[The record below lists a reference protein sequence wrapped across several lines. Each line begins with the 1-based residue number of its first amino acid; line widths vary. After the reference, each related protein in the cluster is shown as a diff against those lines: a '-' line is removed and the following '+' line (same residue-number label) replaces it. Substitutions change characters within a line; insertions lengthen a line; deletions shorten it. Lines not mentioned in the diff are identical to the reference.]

1 MNASAVIIILAV
13 LLFVIFDG
21 VLMWAL
27 FGHLRSSIW
36 NPLAD
41 RFPHRNPA
49 PDAVRR
55 DFQSLSVGLFNL
67 GWMIHITVDDECLHL
82 EPCAICR
89 WIGLKS
95 MSVPWDEVRPVRRSV
110 TGWWATV
117 RIGNTTM
124 RGPAWCF
131 SLAGAPEASR
141 SAPS

>member
-1 MNASAVIIILAV
+1 MNATAVIILIV
-13 LLFVIFDG
+13 LVVTLFDG
-21 VLMWAL
+21 LIVWAL
-27 FGHLRSSIW
+27 FAHLRSSIW
-36 NPLAD
+36 NPLAE

-49 PDAVRR
+49 QDAVRK

-67 GWMIHITVDDECLHL
+67 GWMIHVIVDDEYLHL
-82 EPCAICR
+82 EPSAICR

-95 MSVPWDEVRPVRRSV
+95 TSVPWDEVRPVRRSA

-131 SLAGAPEASR
+131 SLAGMPE
-141 SAPS
+141 PSPSVPP